1 MNTCIEIDQLSTRNY
16 YQKACAALMELMSTE
31 RTYVTRDLEKALE
44 FIEYCKKSKA
54 KEDGVEPMPVE
65 LTKGR
70 DKIAFGN
77 IQEIL
82 ILHKQ

>member
-31 RTYVTRDLEKALE
+31 RTYVTRDLEQVME

-65 LTKGR
+65 LIKGR

-82 ILHKQ
+82 ILHRQ